1 MVGEVIV
8 SSLARF
14 NPQGLWTRPIFTIN
28 GWSQEPEGACLVVDG
43 EVARLLTA
51 HHSCEVQHLA
61 RERRKG
67 EGGGHEGDFLV
78 TQNPSCLVT
87 SLLGICSMHMPVRVR
102 VRGLGLFSSL
112 QGRAS

>member
-14 NPQGLWTRPIFTIN
+14 NPQGLWTRPMFTIN
-28 GWSQEPEGACLVVDG
+28 GWSQKPEGTCLVMDG

-51 HHSCEVQHLA
+51 HHGCEVQHLA

-67 EGGGHEGDFLV
+67 GEEGWEGRGGGERRKG
-78 TQNPSCLVT
+78 
-87 SLLGICSMHMPVRVR
+87 G
-102 VRGLGLFSSL
+102 RG
-112 QGRAS
+112 GRS

>member
-14 NPQGLWTRPIFTIN
+14 NPQGLWTRPMFTIN
-28 GWSQEPEGACLVVDG
+28 GWSQEPEGACLVMDG

-51 HHSCEVQHLA
+51 HHGCEVQHLA

-67 EGGGHEGDFLV
+67 EGGGEGGEGRGGRV
-78 TQNPSCLVT
+78 KGGERIRRKGEGG
-87 SLLGICSMHMPVRVR
+87 SLR
-102 VRGLGLFSSL
+102 
-112 QGRAS
+112 

>member
-14 NPQGLWTRPIFTIN
+14 NPQGLWTRPMFTIN
-28 GWSQEPEGACLVVDG
+28 GWSQEPEGACLVMDG

-67 EGGGHEGDFLV
+67 EGGG
-78 TQNPSCLVT
+78 S
-87 SLLGICSMHMPVRVR
+87 
-102 VRGLGLFSSL
+102 
-112 QGRAS
+112 